1 MGNGVKVR
9 INRLDVMSV
18 AKLTTVYFALAGLF
32 MGIFQAVLLSTISRL
47 SGSFVGIRGFGGLVG
62 FVGFSAIILYPII
75 YAILG
80 FIGGAISAA
89 LYNLV
94 AKWVGGIQIEMEE
107 LNS

>member
-18 AKLTTVYFALAGLF
+18 AKLTAVSSALAGLF
-32 MGIFQAVLLSTISRL
+32 LGIFQAVLLSTIS
-47 SGSFVGIRGFGGLVG
+47 SSFGSFVGLRGFGGFGGLVG
-62 FVGFSAIILYPII
+62 FSAIILSPII
-75 YAILG
+75 YAIVG
-80 FIGGAISAA
+80 FISGAISAA
-89 LYNLV
+89 LYNLM